1 MLPMLALGALSFG
14 GSLLQGI
21 GAKQASAKQARLQMI
36 ADAQAREANEAMLA
50 KVNARREELGKT
62 LIEASD
68 PRNIIADA
76 EAAGFN
82 PVTWLGAGYGTRMS
96 AFSDGLKMMIPEY
109 ALAQASQVP
118 QQHSMLSAI
127 GAGLSS
133 AGTAMGQQYRADQ
146 SYDLQMGKMDMAM
159 DQFMMGLSSRNGL
172 QSALSYGMGASA
184 IAGRGTGAAGTLGLA
199 TGSGGKSAND
209 EVYWPGYDNFAP
221 QLWDAKKPEATNPIS
236 PAWNWKI
243 PPGYANAEAW
253 EDSFAE
259 LVAMPYGVIKF
270 SDTVLYNSTG
280 YTFRNAW
287 DYMTGASKGSS
298 AYTSGVQAYV
308 PPGMPRSIAYP
319 ASATP

>member
-1 MLPMLALGALSFG
+1 MLAMLGLGALSFG
-14 GSLLQGI
+14 GSLLQGL
-21 GAKQASAKQARLQMI
+21 GAKQSSAKQARLQAI
-36 ADAQAREANEAMLA
+36 ADARAQEINDYKLEL
-50 KVNARREELGKT
+50 VNRKREELGQH
-62 LIEASD
+62 LIDASD
-68 PRNIIADA
+68 PRNIIRDA

-127 GAGLSS
+127 GAGLSA

-146 SYDLQMGKMDMAM
+146 SYNLQTRKMDMAM

-172 QSALSYGMGASA
+172 QSALTYGMGSA
-184 IAGRGTGAAGTLGLA
+184 AVAGRGTGAAGTLGLS
-199 TGSGGKSAND
+199 TGRGGNSSNEEA
-209 EVYWPGYDNFAP
+209 YWPGYDNFAP
-221 QLWDAKKPEATNPIS
+221 QLWGAKKPEATNPIS

-253 EDSFAE
+253 EDSFGE
-259 LVAMPYGVIKF
+259 LVSMPYGVVKLA
-270 SDTVLYNSTG
+270 DTVLYNSTG

-287 DYMTGASKGSS
+287 DYMTGATKGSPS
-298 AYTSGVQAYV
+298 YSGSVQPYV
-308 PPGMPRSIAYP
+308 PAGMPRSIAYP
-319 ASATP
+319 AWATP